1 MKSRIERIHSW
12 SRGTYGAP
20 RIRAE
25 LADEGQRVSRKRVAR
40 LMKEV
45 GVEGV
50 SRRRRTQTT
59 HRKPGGSCRA
69 PDLVDRNFTAHR
81 PDQLWVADIT
91 YIGTWTGAV
100 VVDAFSRRV
109 VGWAMATHLRA
120 ELVIDALNMAIW
132 RRRPEGVI
140 HHSDQGSQYT
150 SIEFGKR
157 CRRAGVSLS
166 MGSRGD
172 CYDNALCESFFAT
185 LECELLQRSSFRTP
199 TEARMAVFDFV
210 EGFYNPHR
218 RHSSL
223 ENHSP
228 VSYERRYDQASAVV
242 ETDQAT
248 TPTVTS

>member
-1 MKSRIERIHSW
+1 M
-12 SRGTYGAP
+12 
-20 RIRAE
+20 
-25 LADEGQRVSRKRVAR
+25 
-40 LMKEV
+40 
-45 GVEGV
+45 
-50 SRRRRTQTT
+50 
-59 HRKPGGSCRA
+59 
-69 PDLVDRNFTAHR
+69 
-81 PDQLWVADIT
+81 
-91 YIGTWTGAV
+91 
-100 VVDAFSRRV
+100 
-109 VGWAMATHLRA
+109 
-120 ELVIDALNMAIW
+120 
-132 RRRPEGVI
+132 
-140 HHSDQGSQYT
+140 
-150 SIEFGKR
+150 
-157 CRRAGVSLS
+157 SLS